1 MKYLYRLF
9 LFLII
14 PVTGIAQETAPKPIE
29 LDANYFYGTVARHT
43 NDIAHLITG
52 HPQGLLVSYNRK
64 TYGLNDWE
72 RRYNY
77 PDWGFSFSYQDL
89 DNEFLGENYGF
100 YAHYSFYALQ
110 RRLMFR
116 MGQGIAIASN
126 PFDIET
132 NIRNN
137 AFGSRLLSSTYL
149 MLNYKQP
156 LFKNVGFQTGLSIIH
171 YSNANVRAPNSSTN
185 TLAFNFGIYHKIE
198 EVPEFIPRGEDPFTK
213 ERLHYN
219 VVFRSGVNETDF
231 VGLGQRPFYVFTG
244 FVDKKLN
251 HKSTIQ
257 VGIDVLFSLFL
268 IDQIRF
274 ESIAFPG
281 LGTQGDEDYRRVGA
295 FVGHELRFGRIALVT
310 QLGYYVYFPFDFE
323 GRIYERIGLKRYFGD
338 KLFGTVT
345 VRAHAADAEAV
356 EFGVGIRL

>member
-1 MKYLYRLF
+1 MKF
-9 LFLII
+9 LSLLIFFCLSFI
-14 PVTGIAQETAPKPIE
+14 INAQETEQKPVS
-29 LDANYFYGTVARHT
+29 LDINYFYGTVARHT
-43 NDIAHLITG
+43 NDISHLITG
-52 HPQGLLVSYNRK
+52 HPQGLILSYNRK
-64 TYGLNDWE
+64 TYGHNAWE

-89 DNEFLGENYGF
+89 DNQFLGENYGIYGHYNF
-100 YAHYSFYALQ
+100 YFLNRHL
-110 RRLMFR
+110 LFR
-116 MGQGIAIASN
+116 VGQGIAIASN

-137 AFGSRLLSSTYL
+137 AFGSRILSSTFL
-149 MLNYKQP
+149 MANYKQQ
-156 LFKNVGFQTGLSIIH
+156 LFNNFGLQTGLSIIH

-185 TLAFNFGIYHKIE
+185 TIAFNFGLFYDLDSI
-198 EVPEFIPRGEDPFTK
+198 PELIPRGEDPFTK

-219 VVFRSGVNETDF
+219 VVFRSGANETDF
-231 VGLGQRPFYVFTG
+231 VGLGQRPFYIFSG

-257 VGIDVLFSLFL
+257 LGVDVLFSLFL

-281 LGTQGDEDYRRVGA
+281 RGVSGDEDYRRIGA
-295 FVGHELRFGRIALVT
+295 FIGHELRFGRIALVS
-310 QLGYYVYFPFDFE
+310 QLGYYVYAPFDFE
-323 GRIYERIGLKRYFGD
+323 GRIYERLGLKRYFGD
-338 KLFGTVT
+338 RFFGTVT

>member
-1 MKYLYRLF
+1 MRSLLLLTF
-9 LFLII
+9 FCLSFLIRS
-14 PVTGIAQETAPKPIE
+14 QETEQKPVS
-29 LDANYFYGTVARHT
+29 LDIDYFYGTIARHT

-52 HPQGLLVSYNRK
+52 HPQGIILSYNRK
-64 TYGLNDWE
+64 TYGFNDWE

-77 PDWGFSFSYQDL
+77 PDWGFSFIYQDL
-89 DNEFLGENYGF
+89 DNQFLGENYGIYGHYNF
-100 YAHYSFYALQ
+100 YFLN
-110 RRLMFR
+110 RRLVFR
-116 MGQGIAIASN
+116 VGQGIAVASN

-137 AFGSRLLSSTYL
+137 AFGSRFLSSTFL
-149 MLNYKQP
+149 MANYKQP
-156 LFKNVGFQTGLSIIH
+156 LFKNFGLKTGLSIVH
-171 YSNANVRAPNSSTN
+171 YSNGNVRAPNSSTN
-185 TLAFNFGIYHKIE
+185 TLAFNFGVFYELDDI
-198 EVPEFIPRGEDPFTK
+198 PEFIPKGNDPFTK

-219 VVFRSGVNETDF
+219 FVFRSGVNETDF
-231 VGLGQRPFYVFTG
+231 VGLGQRPFYIFTG

-257 VGIDVLFSLFL
+257 LGIDVLFSLFL

-274 ESIAFPG
+274 ESIAFPRRG
-281 LGTQGDEDYRRVGA
+281 VSGNEDYRRIGA
-295 FVGHELRFGRIALVT
+295 FVGHELLFGRIALVS
-310 QLGYYVYFPFDFE
+310 QLGYYVYSPFDFE

-338 KLFGTVT
+338 QIFGTVT